1 MKKEKVKLFFKKRTH
16 SLTQLKRTIAKIN
29 GLMYE
34 LLQDPPYL
42 SGVAPSKFWL
52 LPRLKNPRILA
63 NLTKFAKIISPKK
76 VHMPV
81 HANC

>member
-42 SGVAPSKFWL
+42 SGVAPSITTSQKS
-52 LPRLKNPRILA
+52 PYTCKPYYY
-63 NLTKFAKIISPKK
+63 KFAKIISPKK